1 MVSVYQ
7 LAHDP
12 NTPPKVLIALS
23 KDNDVYVRRGVAKN
37 PNTPPETLIAL
48 SKDEYYGVR
57 EAAMNNPNC
66 PIELKVEYILSA

>member
-37 PNTPPETLIAL
+37 PNTQIGRAH
-48 SKDEYYGVR
+48 V
-57 EAAMNNPNC
+57 
-66 PIELKVEYILSA
+66 